1 MTFTERVHAL
11 MRALRA
17 LLRPPRRLRVLRAGG
32 FLISGTLALGFAT
45 LNTGNNLLYL
55 LMGALLGTIA
65 LSGWLSEH
73 ALREVSLRRS
83 VPRAVTAGTPAH
95 IEYSVRNGKRRLPS
109 HGLELRE
116 QLQPHSPLRC
126 GGAYVAALE
135 PGASARVRVEL
146 LPERRGVYALE
157 GLVLATLFPF
167 GLFAK
172 ERDIELPG
180 TLVVWPRTDRPVR
193 TPRVAAASGRR
204 LRLAAAA
211 ARGAERGEYRGL
223 REYRA
228 GDDPRDIHWR
238 TTARRGALMVREYD
252 REAKDEY
259 WIVLDTVASTEAAGE
274 AAVEVAASVITAAGT
289 RGDRFGLAAGS
300 TRIPPGTA
308 AGRIEAALDVLAA
321 VIVTRAGPL
330 PTPPVRTQSC
340 VLITARGADGATWGD
355 VFHVVAAEEPER

>member
-1 MTFTERVHAL
+1 
-11 MRALRA
+11 MRSLRA
-17 LLRPPRRLRVLRAGG
+17 WLRPPRRLRVLRSGA

-55 LMGALLGTIA
+55 LMGALLGTIS

-73 ALREVSLRRS
+73 ALRNIFLRRTL
-83 VPRAVTAGTPAH
+83 PRAATAGTPAH

-116 QLQPHSPLRC
+116 QLQRDTPLRC
-126 GGAYVAALE
+126 AGGYVAALE

-157 GLVLATLFPF
+157 GLVLGTLFPF

-172 ERDIELPG
+172 ERDIALPG
-180 TLVVWPRTDRPVR
+180 TIVVWPRTDRPVR
-193 TPRVAAASGRR
+193 APRIAAASGRR
-204 LRLAAAA
+204 LRIAAAA
-211 ARGAERGEYRGL
+211 AHGAERGEYRGL

-238 TTARRGALMVREYD
+238 TTARRGVLMVREYD

-259 WIVLDTVASTEAAGE
+259 WIVLDTVAATEVAAE
-274 AAVEVAASVITAAGT
+274 AAVEVAASVIAAAAK
-289 RGDRFGLAAGS
+289 RGDRFGLAAGT

-308 AGRIEAALDVLAA
+308 AGRVEAALDVLAA
-321 VIVTRAGPL
+321 VIVTRTGL
-330 PTPPVRTQSC
+330 PPSPPVRPQSC

-355 VFHVVAAEEPER
+355 VYHVASDGDER

>member
-1 MTFTERVHAL
+1 MTWSERVLAL
-11 MRALRA
+11 ARRLRVV
-17 LLRPPRRLRVLRAGG
+17 LRPPRRLRVLRAGG
-32 FLISGTLALGFAT
+32 FLISGTLALGLAT

-73 ALREVSLRRS
+73 ALRDIGLRRS

-95 IEYSVRNGKRRLPS
+95 VEYSVRNGKPRLPS

-116 QLQPHSPLRC
+116 RLRSGSPLRC
-126 GGAYVAALE
+126 GSGYVSALE

-146 LPERRGVYALE
+146 LPARRGVYALE

-172 ERDIELPG
+172 ERDVDLPG
-180 TLVVWPRTDRPVR
+180 TIVVWPRTDRPVR

-204 LRLAAAA
+204 VRLATSSSLA
-211 ARGAERGEYRGL
+211 GERGEYRGL
-223 REYRA
+223 REYRP

-238 TTARRGALMVREYD
+238 TTARRGQLMVREYD

-259 WIVLDTVASTEAAGE
+259 WIVLDTVSPTELAGE
-274 AAVEVAASVITAAGT
+274 TAIEVTASIIAAAAT

-300 TRIPPGTA
+300 TRIPPGSA
-308 AGRIEAALDVLAA
+308 AGRVEAALDVLAA
-321 VIVTRAGPL
+321 VIVTRAGPM
-330 PTPPVRTQSC
+330 PTPPVRPRSC
-340 VLITARGADGATWGD
+340 VLVTARGADATSWGD
-355 VFHVVAAEEPER
+355 VFLVAGAELER

>member
-1 MTFTERVHAL
+1 MNVGGRFHARMRRLRV
-11 MRALRA
+11 

-73 ALREVSLRRS
+73 ALRDIALRRT
-83 VPRAVTAGTPAH
+83 VPRAVTVGTPAH
-95 IEYSVRNGKRRLPS
+95 LEYSVRNGKRRLPS

-116 QLQPHSPLRC
+116 RLQAQTPLRC
-126 GGAYVAALE
+126 GSGYVAALE
-135 PGASARVRVEL
+135 PGGSTRVRVEL

-157 GLVLATLFPF
+157 GLVLGTLFPF

-172 ERDIELPG
+172 ERDVDLAG
-180 TLVVWPRTDRPVR
+180 TVVVWPRTDRPVR

-204 LRLAAAA
+204 LRIAATAA
-211 ARGAERGEYRGL
+211 LGAERGEYRGL
-223 REYRA
+223 REYRP

-238 TTARRGALMVREYD
+238 TTARRGVLMVREYD

-259 WIVLDTVASTEAAGE
+259 WIVLDTISATEAAGE
-274 AAVEVAASVITAAGT
+274 IAIEVAASIIAAAAG

-308 AGRIEAALDVLAA
+308 AGRVEAALDVLAA
-321 VIVTRAGPL
+321 VIVTRAGPA
-330 PTPPVRTQSC
+330 PTPPVRPQSC
-340 VLITARGADGATWGD
+340 VLVTARAADRTTWGD
-355 VFHVVAAEEPER
+355 VFSVAEENDR

>member
-1 MTFTERVHAL
+1 MTFSERIHAAL
-11 MRALRA
+11 RKLRA
-17 LLRPPRRLRVLRAGG
+17 LLRPPRRLRVLRSGG

-55 LMGALLGTIA
+55 LLGSLLGTIA
-65 LSGWLSEH
+65 LSGWLSER
-73 ALREVSLRRS
+73 ALRDVSLRRT
-83 VPRAVTAGTPAH
+83 VPRAVTAGTTAH

-116 QLQPHSPLRC
+116 LLQPHSPLHC
-126 GGAYVAALE
+126 GGGYVAALE

-146 LPERRGVYALE
+146 LPARRGVYALE
-157 GLVLATLFPF
+157 GLVLGTLFPF

-172 ERDIELPG
+172 ERDVELPG

-204 LRLAAAA
+204 LRMAAAA
-211 ARGAERGEYRGL
+211 AVGAERGEYRAL

-228 GDDPRDIHWR
+228 GDDPRDVHWR
-238 TTARRGALMVREYD
+238 TTARRGVLMVREYD

-259 WIVLDTVASTEAAGE
+259 WIVLDTVAPTDAAGE
-274 AAVEVAASVITAAGT
+274 AAIEVAASIVAAAGT

-300 TRIPPGTA
+300 ARIPPGTA
-308 AGRIEAALDVLAA
+308 AGRVEAALDVLAA
-321 VIVTRAGPL
+321 VIVTRAGPA
-330 PTPPVRTQSC
+330 PTPPVRPQSC
-340 VLITARGADGATWGD
+340 VLITARGADGSSWGD
-355 VFHVVAAEEPER
+355 LFNVADEPER